1 MRLYKHKHPA
11 ALEELTNPLEDLTNP
26 ARPLID
32 PAEFSRLFESQHLA
46 VFRYIYGMHGGP
58 LEEVEDLTAETFTR
72 AWKARRS
79 FSGSPQAGVSWLI
92 RIARN
97 LVIDAGRRR
106 KTQPDPIIDGGDEFL
121 SVAPSS
127 LPGPE
132 ERLLRQQQLRTLV
145 DRLQHLP
152 QPQQEMLVLRY
163 LLDWPVKDIAA
174 HLDMLEN
181 TVSVNIR
188 RALQSLRR
196 AWPEESE

>member
-1 MRLYKHKHPA
+1 LNDPR
-11 ALEELTNPLEDLTNP
+11 NP
-26 ARPLID
+26 ARPFID

-79 FSGSPQAGVSWLI
+79 FSGSPQAGLSWLI

-97 LVIDAGRRR
+97 LVIDASRRR
-106 KTQPDPIIDGGDEFL
+106 KSRPLEALGANDDEDNAAL
-121 SVAPSS
+121 PAG

-132 ERLLRQQQLRTLV
+132 ERLLKQQQLRTLA
-145 DRLQHLP
+145 DRLGALP

-163 LLDWPVKDIAA
+163 LLDWSVKDIAA

-188 RALQSLRR
+188 RALQTLRSS
-196 AWPEESE
+196 WPEESE

>member
-1 MRLYKHKHPA
+1 
-11 ALEELTNPLEDLTNP
+11 
-26 ARPLID
+26 LID
-32 PAEFSRLFESQHLA
+32 PAEFSQLFESYHLA
-46 VFRYIYGMHGGP
+46 VFRYIYGIHGGP

-79 FSGSPQAGVSWLI
+79 FSGSPQAGLSWLI

-97 LVIDAGRRR
+97 IVIDASRRR
-106 KTQPDPIIDGGDEFL
+106 KARPAEASGSGDDEAL
-121 SVAPSS
+121 STAPAR

-132 ERLLRQQQLRTLV
+132 ERLLHEQQLSILV

-163 LLDWPVKDIAA
+163 ILDWSVKDIAA

-188 RALQSLRR
+188 RGLQSIRS

>member
-1 MRLYKHKHPA
+1 LD
-11 ALEELTNPLEDLTNP
+11 NPSSS
-26 ARPLID
+26 ARPFID

-58 LEEVEDLTAETFTR
+58 LEEVEDLTAETFAR

-106 KTQPDPIIDGGDEFL
+106 KARPVEDFDSGEQEPL
-121 SVAPSS
+121 SQAPSR

-132 ERLLRQQQLRTLV
+132 ERLVRQQQLRILV
-145 DRLQHLP
+145 ERLQQLP

-188 RALQSLRR
+188 RALQSIRS
-196 AWPEESE
+196 AWPEEH